1 MESESEMNDIV
12 KRWRRAAE
20 RAEVEQVRVIEVDGT
35 YRATS
40 SSTPLMSYRLQWTDR
55 GWACECIANR
65 THALPCKH
73 LAALA
78 NVLDLDVIADMRVEL
93 PGSSSVAGVAA

>member
-1 MESESEMNDIV
+1 MGMDQLV
-12 KRWRRAAE
+12 RRWQRAAE
-20 RAEVEQVRVIEVDGT
+20 RAEVESVRVIDIDGT

-40 SSTPLMSYRLQWTDR
+40 SSTPLRSYRLLRTDR

-65 THALPCKH
+65 DHLLPCKH

-78 NVLDLDVIADMRVEL
+78 TVLDLDVIADMRVDVPVRTPEA
-93 PGSSSVAGVAA
+93 SIAA